1 MTLFRRTAAATVAA
15 AVLALTAGCTTVG
28 ARPADRSEGR
38 PHEPPGDAADDRV
51 RGIALPSW
59 AADDYD
65 SPAAGRYLRGIA
77 ATGARWVSFTPT
89 WYQSG
94 VHDSSMRTTGETASD
109 ASLRRIVREAHAA
122 GLKVLLK
129 PHVDLTGGGDRA
141 GITPADPDA
150 WFASYTRFITR
161 YAELA
166 GSLGV
171 ERFSVGTELAGT
183 SRDGGRWAAVIRAV
197 REAYDGPL
205 VYAANYD
212 EYEHVPFW
220 GALDLIGVD
229 AYWPLADRPTTD
241 ARRLRDAWRPV
252 IRELAGYSAR
262 HHRRVLFTEA
272 GYVSQR
278 GATTAPYSWTV
289 SRQPGEAEQAAAY
302 EALLAALD
310 EERWWAGVCW
320 WMWDDWPDSGE
331 TPARLAYSPH
341 GKPAEEVLRRWWR
354 T

>member
-1 MTLFRRTAAATVAA
+1 MTLFGRTAAATVAA
-15 AVLALTAGCTTVG
+15 AVLALTAGCTTTG
-28 ARPADRSEGR
+28 ARPADRPDGR
-38 PHEPPGDAADDRV
+38 PGDRPGAAADERIH
-51 RGIALPSW
+51 GIALPSW
-59 AADDYD
+59 SAGDYD

-77 ATGARWVSFTPT
+77 ATGARWVSLTPT

-94 VHDSSMRTTGETASD
+94 VHDASMRTTEETASD
-109 ASLRRIVREAHAA
+109 ASLRRIIRRAHAA

-141 GITPADPDA
+141 GIRPADRDA
-150 WFASYTRFITR
+150 WFAAYTRFIAH

-166 GSLGV
+166 DGLGV

-183 SRDGGRWAAVIRAV
+183 SRDGGRWRAVIRAV
-197 REAYDGPL
+197 REAYAGPL

-212 EYEHVPFW
+212 EYERIPFW
-220 GALDLIGVD
+220 DALDLIGVD
-229 AYWPLADRPTTD
+229 AYWPLAERPTAD
-241 ARRLRDAWRPV
+241 ARRLGAAWRP
-252 IRELAGYSAR
+252 ITRELAAYSAR
-262 HHRRVLFTEA
+262 HHRRILFTEA

-289 SRQPGEAEQAAAY
+289 SRQPAEAEQAAAY
-302 EALLAALD
+302 QALLTALD
-310 EERWWAGVCW
+310 GERWWAGVCW

-341 GKPAEEVLRRWWR
+341 GKRAEEVLRRWWR

>member
-1 MTLFRRTAAATVAA
+1 MTPLRRTAAATVAA
-15 AVLALTAGCTTVG
+15 AVLALTAGCTATG
-28 ARPADRSEGR
+28 ARP
-38 PHEPPGDAADDRV
+38 DDRPDDRPV
-51 RGIALPSW
+51 VAAGTRIHGIALPSW

-94 VHDSSMRTTGETASD
+94 VHDTSMHTTEETASD
-109 ASLRRIVREAHAA
+109 ASLRRIVRKAHAA

-129 PHVDLTGGGDRA
+129 PHVDLAGGGDRA
-141 GITPADPDA
+141 GIGPADRDA
-150 WFASYTRFITR
+150 WFAAYTRFITH

-166 GSLGV
+166 DRLGV
-171 ERFSVGTELAGT
+171 EQFSVGTELAGT
-183 SRDGGRWAAVIRAV
+183 SRDGDRWRAVIRAV

-212 EYEHVPFW
+212 EYERIPFW
-220 GALDLIGVD
+220 GALDLIGID
-229 AYWPLADRPTTD
+229 AYWPLAEHPTTD
-241 ARRLRDAWRPV
+241 ARRLRSAWRP
-252 IRELAGYSAR
+252 ITRELAAYSAR
-262 HHRRVLFTEA
+262 HHRRILFTEA

-289 SRQPGEAEQAAAY
+289 SRRPGDAEQAAAY
-302 EALLAALD
+302 QALLTALD
-310 EERWWAGVCW
+310 GERWWAGVCW